1 MEADMQ
7 DLPDS
12 PPTPRSSGTSRRR
25 TRTRTT
31 KACSACRARRTR
43 CDSRKPDCGFCLARG
58 LKCHYEQSEQPPTS
72 RVEMELAAI
81 NQRLDYITSI
91 LPSTPL
97 PSVTPGLI
105 LDRIPENHVFTGEE
119 KLPFQLLGTECMMSI
134 LGLGPGFA
142 QELVTLE
149 RNTTPVGVN
158 GSSRVRL
165 IQREQALSA
174 LAAFSTHIHVWYP
187 ILRPRF
193 SERYLSIISGPL
205 PPGSETCMVLLVAA
219 LGILAQQDHELGVS
233 PCDNS
238 SELYLEAAMASLPA
252 VLIDTSVESV
262 QCLVLLSIYHCC
274 LSKPYQAYDYAMI
287 TSFKVQNLLK
297 YVGDGDGELYE
308 HLKRAYWAVLL
319 LESELRIHF
328 DVIGSGIWDHDG
340 QVALP
345 DSRRA
350 WQFDIETGSPQSSMT
365 TPASNIS
372 ADVPGTDQTQS
383 YFLAEIAMRRMLH
396 RCNTAIR
403 RTPQGEIVYAPNI
416 ALELELQLDEW
427 YGYLPECVRFQ
438 NLEADTLASAHSPM
452 FVEPLGNFLRVQ
464 YYCCKLSI
472 YWPAIYQC
480 IQDGAATS
488 EVLEHCKRFF
498 QAYIQ
503 LMPSLLICIRTC
515 IANRWTLYA
524 SIFMT
529 SMAVIQAART
539 PCLGAGC
546 VVDWPQ
552 LLMCLKSTGTV
563 DRRIVEASPS
573 LSLLERSLAHRL
585 TEIEPW
591 FDEVNKVD

>member
-43 CDSRKPDCGFCLARG
+43 CDSRKPDCGFCLARA

-97 PSVTPGLI
+97 PSVTPGRI

-308 HLKRAYWAVLL
+308 HLKRANWAVLL

-328 DVIGSGIWDHDG
+328 DVIGSGIWDHDD

-350 WQFDIETGSPQSSMT
+350 WQFDIETGSPQSSTT

-416 ALELELQLDEW
+416 EIVLSPVSSMPASNGSLL
-427 YGYLPECVRFQ
+427 YLFQ
-438 NLEADTLASAHSPM
+438 W
-452 FVEPLGNFLRVQ
+452 PLGFAMV
-464 YYCCKLSI
+464 S
-472 YWPAIYQC
+472 
-480 IQDGAATS
+480 S
-488 EVLEHCKRFF
+488 H
-498 QAYIQ
+498 QAYDTQ
-503 LMPSLLICIRTC
+503 G
-515 IANRWTLYA
+515 
-524 SIFMT
+524 
-529 SMAVIQAART
+529 AR
-539 PCLGAGC
+539 
-546 VVDWPQ
+546 D
-552 LLMCLKSTGTV
+552 
-563 DRRIVEASPS
+563 
-573 LSLLERSLAHRL
+573 
-585 TEIEPW
+585 
-591 FDEVNKVD
+591 